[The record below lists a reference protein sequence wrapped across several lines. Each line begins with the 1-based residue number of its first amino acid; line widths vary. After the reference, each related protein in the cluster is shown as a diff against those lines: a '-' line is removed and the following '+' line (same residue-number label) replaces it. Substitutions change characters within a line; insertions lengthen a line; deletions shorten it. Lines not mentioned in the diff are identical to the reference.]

1 MASIVNGGARLC
13 HGATAAA
20 TAADDDDSD
29 AQ

>member
-13 HGATAAA
+13 HGATAA
-20 TAADDDDSD
+20 DDDDSD